1 MPTLSK
7 RRRLLASIAQGRPPK
22 IPKPTP
28 IQVEESESVDIYP
41 GLDSES
47 DEDDVSSDS
56 EDDDVVVSLEDKKVL
71 YVTIKV
77 A

>member
-1 MPTLSK
+1 M
-7 RRRLLASIAQGRPPK
+7 ASIAQGRPPK

-47 DEDDVSSDS
+47 NEDDDVSSDS
-56 EDDDVVVSLEDKKVL
+56 EDDDIVVSLEDEKVL
-71 YVTIKV
+71 
-77 A
+77 

>member
-1 MPTLSK
+1 MPPLSK
-7 RRRLLASIAQGRPPK
+7 RRRHMASIAQGRPPK

-47 DEDDVSSDS
+47 NEDDDLSSDS
-56 EDDDVVVSLEDKKVL
+56 EDDDIVVSLEDEKVL
-71 YVTIKV
+71 
-77 A
+77 

>member
-7 RRRLLASIAQGRPPK
+7 RRRRLASIAQGRPHK

-47 DEDDVSSDS
+47 N

-71 YVTIKV
+71 
-77 A
+77 